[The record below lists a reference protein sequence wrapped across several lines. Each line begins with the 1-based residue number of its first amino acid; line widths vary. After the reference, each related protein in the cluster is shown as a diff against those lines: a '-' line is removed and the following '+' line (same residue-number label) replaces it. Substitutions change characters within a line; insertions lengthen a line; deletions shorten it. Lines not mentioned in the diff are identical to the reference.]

1 MARPTIL
8 KVTDNQMIRYLR
20 NHFLL
25 EDGSK
30 ASIRDVFSN
39 QEFLKWSG
47 FYKKSSMSFDYEM
60 VSLGSISHLLK
71 RLKLNELDLFNYYI
85 NKGLIDK
92 SINFEEWSR
101 KCNRKGKPNYAD
113 IQKDYKAYFI
123 NHFNLDYVKCRDM
136 SLDNLKSEA
145 IKIYEILG
153 YSIGE
158 FIEDYNLFR
167 ESFDISDRVLSENK
181 HINKGVAKWTE

>member
-1 MARPTIL
+1 
-8 KVTDNQMIRYLR
+8 
-20 NHFLL
+20 
-25 EDGSK
+25 
-30 ASIRDVFSN
+30 
-39 QEFLKWSG
+39 
-47 FYKKSSMSFDYEM
+47 
-60 VSLGSISHLLK
+60 
-71 RLKLNELDLFNYYI
+71 
-85 NKGLIDK
+85 
-92 SINFEEWSR
+92 
-101 KCNRKGKPNYAD
+101 
-113 IQKDYKAYFI
+113 
-123 NHFNLDYVKCRDM
+123 M